1 MLSRYVPKLYAF
13 TANSPTADQ
22 TLSLKLDKL
31 IGVWEGH
38 KYFDDNC
45 YKVGIAHGGI
55 IDFTASLLAAA
66 ESKCNHDRRAGHC
79 SRRAAEI

>member
-1 MLSRYVPKLYAF
+1 MRQMLSRYVPKLYAF

-45 YKVGIAHGGI
+45 YKVHHQEELMA
-55 IDFTASLLAAA
+55 LLL
-66 ESKCNHDRRAGHC
+66 HF
-79 SRRAAEI
+79 